1 MTVEEAVAALRA
13 SGNPASIEGR
23 ARYGIRPRTEQ
34 LGVSIPGI
42 RAVAKQAARSHD
54 FALGLW
60 ATGIHE
66 ARLLAAMVDVPAEV
80 TAAQM
85 DGWAADFDS
94 WDIVDGCTGTLFDR
108 TPYAWIKVQEWAE
121 RDEEYVKRA
130 AFSLLAAL
138 AVHDRAAPDERFLA
152 VLPLIR
158 RHADDSRNFVRKA
171 VNWALRQ
178 IGKRNPTLRAA
189 AIATAEGILEGSP
202 RGGRWVANDALRELR
217 GKR

>member
-66 ARLLAAMVDVPAEV
+66 AR
-80 TAAQM
+80 
-85 DGWAADFDS
+85 GS
-94 WDIVDGCTGTLFDR
+94 
-108 TPYAWIKVQEWAE
+108 
-121 RDEEYVKRA
+121 
-130 AFSLLAAL
+130 S
-138 AVHDRAAPDERFLA
+138 
-152 VLPLIR
+152 R
-158 RHADDSRNFVRKA
+158 RWSM
-171 VNWALRQ
+171 
-178 IGKRNPTLRAA
+178 
-189 AIATAEGILEGSP
+189 SP
-202 RGGRWVANDALRELR
+202 PR
-217 GKR
+217 

>member
-42 RAVAKQAARSHD
+42 RAVAKRAVRSHD
-54 FALGLW
+54 LALGLW

-66 ARLLAAMVDVPAEV
+66 ARLLAAMVDVPTEV
-80 TAAQM
+80 TATQM
-85 DGWAADFDS
+85 DRWAADFDS

-130 AFSLLAAL
+130 AFSLLTAL
-138 AVHDRAAPDERFLA
+138 AVHDKAAPDERFLA

-158 RHADDSRNFVRKA
+158 RHADDGRNFVRKA

-178 IGKRNPTLRAA
+178 IGKRSPTLRAA
-189 AIATAEGILEGSP
+189 AIAAAEGILEDSS
-202 RGGRWVANDALRELR
+202 RGGRWVASDALRELR
-217 GKR
+217 EKR